1 MLASMVLIASLLYLV
16 ANILNYFTH
25 RDTKEKRLLRDIE
38 ILLKIQQLSDEDRSQ
53 VINKYRPKSK
63 A

>member
-1 MLASMVLIASLLYLV
+1 MLASMVLIASLLYLA
-16 ANILNYFTH
+16 ANILNHFTH

-38 ILLKIQQLSDEDRSQ
+38 ILLKLQQLSDEDRSE